1 VSDKE
6 ELGMVEGWTYSV
18 TTEKEPRSKGV
29 FKGYAMLGSESAI
42 VIQLAGGATRLIPI
56 SRIVFIDLIGSAD
69 GKKEEKRPESAY
81 YG

>member
-6 ELGMVEGWTYSV
+6 ELGLAEGGRYSV
-18 TTEKEPRSKGV
+18 TTEKDPRSRGI

-42 VIQLAGGATRLIPI
+42 VLEMPGGRTRMIPI
-56 SRIVFIDLIGSAD
+56 SRIIHIDLLGPAD
-69 GKKEEKRPESAY
+69 RRKEEKRPESAY